1 MLKLKNKLLAVS
13 FVGLLLLGACG
24 SGETNNEQPEGDAT
38 PTDEEVNYSEAVD
51 YTITGIEPGAGITVT
66 TERAIEE
73 YENLAGWTL
82 DISSTA
88 AMMAELDKA
97 IANEEPII
105 ITGWNPH
112 WMFAKYP
119 DLKYLEDPKDI
130 YGGEEGINTLVRKGF
145 EEEKPE
151 AFKVI
156 SQFKWEVEDMEEIMY
171 EASDTGE
178 EVEDVAKRWVENN
191 PDKVAA
197 WLEGVED
204 VDGVEVE
211 LISTPWDSERAS
223 SGVLKTAMEQKG
235 FNVTVTPVDVAI
247 MFESIA
253 NGDGD
258 ATVAAWL
265 PYTHK
270 EFHERY
276 KDDYIDL
283 GPNLVGAKIGLTVP
297 AYMDI
302 DSIEDLEPK
311 E

>member
-24 SGETNNEQPEGDAT
+24 NGGTTDEQPEEDTT

-66 TERAIEE
+66 TEKVIEE

-119 DLKYLEDPKDI
+119 DLKYLDDPKGI

-156 SQFKWEVEDMEEIMY
+156 SQFKWDVEDMEEIMY

-191 PDKVAA
+191 PDKVAT

-223 SGVLKTAMEQKG
+223 SGVLKAAMEQKG

-276 KDDYIDL
+276 EDDYIDL

-297 AYMDI
+297 AYMNI